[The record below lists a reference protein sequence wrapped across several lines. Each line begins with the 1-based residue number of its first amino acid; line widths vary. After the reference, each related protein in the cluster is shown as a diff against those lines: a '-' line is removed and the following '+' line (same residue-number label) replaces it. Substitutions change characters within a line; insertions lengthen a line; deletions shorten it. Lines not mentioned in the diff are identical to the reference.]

1 MKYSLKVLNEKD
13 EFVAIIHTDS
23 LDEYVDFLMYYK
35 ESYDKV
41 TVLYNEDNMIVLEVQ
56 ND

>member
-41 TVLYNEDNMIVLEVQ
+41 RVLYNEDNMIVLEVQ